1 MAEHTLLAAG
11 LDAQSKHNEAALIDR
26 IRKGEKELFYEL
38 IQPYEHSVYLTILSV
53 LRNHS
58 DAEEVAQEALLKA
71 FTHLDQLREAEKF
84 KAWLLLIAVN
94 EARMRRRKDRRHLYE
109 SMEEQAMETEDGEF
123 MPREFADW
131 REIPSDIVERK
142 QIRTAVQR
150 AVNNLPEKYR
160 EVFVLRD
167 MQHLSVT
174 ETAEVL
180 GLTVPTVKTQL
191 HRARLQM
198 REQLAPVFGK
208 RWIERLPFWKGKNPW

>member
-1 MAEHTLLAAG
+1 MAERTLLAAG
-11 LDAQSKHNEAALIDR
+11 LDGQSNRNEAALIER
-26 IRKGEKELFYEL
+26 IRKGEKELLHEL
-38 IQPYEHSVYLTILSV
+38 IQPYERSVYLSILSV
-53 LRNHS
+53 LRNQA
-58 DAEEVAQEALLKA
+58 DAVEVAQEALLKA
-71 FTHLDQLREAEKF
+71 FTHLDQLRSPDKF

-94 EARMRRRKDRRHLYE
+94 EARMRRRKEHRHLYD
-109 SMEEQAMETEDGEF
+109 SLEEQTMETEDGEF
-123 MPREFADW
+123 MPRQFADW

-142 QIRTAVQR
+142 EIRTAVQR

-180 GLTVPTVKTQL
+180 GLTIPAVKTRL